1 MRINCSIRE
10 FKRGEDVA
18 MTSSFLALAKIG
30 VSLYNNNRCFVQEYK
45 DVFTVHKSIG
55 VIVSVNEER

>member
-1 MRINCSIRE
+1 
-10 FKRGEDVA
+10 